1 MDAVS
6 VVGGGIAGLA
16 LAARLDPERFRVT
29 IHERREELPPVETSL
44 AMWPAAQPAL
54 EAVGILPAVR
64 AAGSRFAGMALRD
77 GSGHVFVRGQ
87 APDVIGVSRAAL
99 LRLLDTAVPASV
111 ARAYGPVRSLPDADL
126 VVGADGVHSMVRR
139 AVWGEHFRA
148 RLSPYLALRGV
159 LDVPVPPDAGGE
171 YWGRGQLFGITPA
184 SRNRTYWYASYRS
197 DLGPGGI
204 DVGEALALTRERFST
219 PAAGIARVLAAAEP
233 GRTLAQRIWTAPP
246 LWRYARER
254 TVLVGD
260 AAHGMTPNLGRGA
273 CEALIDAVTLAGLLN
288 SCPLREA
295 LQTYSRRRLLRTQ
308 ALRAASSAMAGLAL
322 AERAQPLRDGLLRL
336 AGSAGRAGR

>member
-1 MDAVS
+1 MDAVA

-16 LAARLDPERFRVT
+16 LAALLDPERFRVT
-29 IHERREELPPVETSL
+29 VHERREELPPVETSL

-54 EAVGILPAVR
+54 EALGILPAVR
-64 AAGSRFAGMALRD
+64 AAGSRFGGMALRD

-148 RLSPYLALRGV
+148 RLSPYLALRGI
-159 LDVPVPPDAGGE
+159 LDVLVPPDAGCE

-197 DLGPGGI
+197 DLGPDGI
-204 DVGEALALTRERFST
+204 DVGDALALTRARFSA
-219 PAAGIARVLAAAEP
+219 PAAGIAPVLAAAAP
-233 GRTLAQRIWTAPP
+233 GQTLAQRIWTAPP
-246 LWRYARER
+246 LRRYAMEGA
-254 TVLVGD
+254 VLVGD

-273 CEALIDAVTLAGLLN
+273 CEALIDAVTLACLLN
-288 SCPLREA
+288 SRPLGDA
-295 LQTYSRRRLLRTQ
+295 LQTYSGRRLLRTQ
-308 ALRAASSAMAGLAL
+308 SLRAASSAMTRLAL
-322 AERAQPLRDGLLRL
+322 ADRAQPLRDGLLRL
-336 AGSAGRAGR
+336 AGRAGR